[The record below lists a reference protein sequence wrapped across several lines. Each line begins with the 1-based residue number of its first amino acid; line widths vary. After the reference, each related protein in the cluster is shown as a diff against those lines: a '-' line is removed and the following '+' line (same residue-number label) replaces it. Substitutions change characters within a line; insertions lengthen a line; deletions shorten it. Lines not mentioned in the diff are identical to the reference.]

1 MSSKPRIHKIAE
13 GAAAVPG
20 MAAALYAAIAY
31 DQGDTDG
38 ILVSTFA
45 ALADWQASFLDG
57 SYYPKLTMLI
67 MAIPLILP
75 PLILVKLALWRAG
88 SAD

>member
-1 MSSKPRIHKIAE
+1 MNSKPRIHKIAE
-13 GAAAVPG
+13 FAAAAPG

-31 DQGDTDG
+31 DQGATDG

-45 ALADWQASFLDG
+45 AIADWQAGFFDG
-57 SYYPKLTMLI
+57 SYYPKLAMLM
-67 MAIPLILP
+67 MALPLMVP
-75 PLILVKLALWRAG
+75 PLILVKLAFWRTG